1 MIEFLFWACVA
12 SILYAYFVFPIIL
25 QLLVFVKERLT
36 RTHKPS
42 EEATNF
48 WPSVTLL
55 ISAYNE
61 EKVIA
66 DKIKNSLAL
75 NYPSEKLE
83 ILITSDGS
91 DDSTPGIVKSFE
103 SDGVRL
109 LHKPERRGK
118 MAAINRAMPETR
130 GEIVV
135 FSDANNMYDPEAIRN
150 LIIPF
155 IDPNVGGTNGAKH
168 ILKGD
173 GALGEAEGLY
183 WRYESQIKKLETRL
197 VSSTAVAG
205 EIFAIRRE
213 LFEKPPDNIINDD
226 FYMAMRLIKR
236 GFNIHYADQA
246 KSYERVSPTAQ
257 DEVKRRA
264 RINAGR
270 YQAVFASGKLLPFSR
285 PLITWQ
291 VISHKYFRLLV
302 PFAMLGAIIS
312 NFLLVIFHSGIATSD
327 FMTAEIAAWLLML
340 QGLFY
345 LSAWVYPSIPKGTI
359 FSDLLYLP
367 TFLINSNFASLIGAL
382 RYFSNQQST
391 KWERVSRRD

>member
-1 MIEFLFWACVA
+1 MIELVFWLCVT
-12 SILYAYFVFPIIL
+12 IVLYSYFGFPLIL
-25 QLLVFVKERLT
+25 QLLVLMKELYKKPGQRLAEGE
-36 RTHKPS
+36 H
-42 EEATNF
+42 F
-48 WPSVTLL
+48 WPMVTLL

-61 EKVIA
+61 EKVIS
-66 DKIKNSLAL
+66 DKIKNSLAI
-75 NYPSEKLE
+75 NYPKDKLE

-91 DDSTPGIVKSFE
+91 DDSTPEIVNQFISE
-103 SDGVRL
+103 GVRL
-109 LHKPERRGK
+109 LHQPERRGK
-118 MAAINRAMPETR
+118 MAAINRAMPETN
-130 GEIVV
+130 GEIIV
-135 FSDANNMYDPEAIRN
+135 FSDANNMYDSEAVKY
-150 LIIPF
+150 LVTPF
-155 IDPNVGGTNGAKH
+155 LDPKVGGTNGAKY
-168 ILKGD
+168 IIEGD

-213 LFEKPPDNIINDD
+213 LFERPPDNIINDD

-236 GFNIHYADQA
+236 GYNIHYAHQA
-246 KSYERVSPTAQ
+246 KSFERVSPTAQ

-270 YQAVFASGKLLPFSR
+270 YQAVFSSGKLLPFSR

-302 PFAMLGAIIS
+302 PFAMLGALIS
-312 NFLLVIFHSGIATSD
+312 NLILVVAYKHLVTSG
-327 FMTAEIAAWLLML
+327 FMTVPVAAWLLFF
-340 QGLFY
+340 QVLFY
-345 LSAWVYPSIPKGTI
+345 LSALVYPFIRKGTI
-359 FSDLLYLP
+359 LANVLYLP

-382 RYFSNQQST
+382 RFISNQQST

>member
-1 MIEFLFWACVA
+1 MIEYVFWICVA
-12 SILYAYFVFPIIL
+12 LVIYSYFGFPIIL
-25 QLLVFVKERLT
+25 QLLVMIKERFFPS
-36 RTHKPS
+36 HKLSS
-42 EEATNF
+42 EEVNI
-48 WPSVTLL
+48 WPMVTLL

-66 DKIKNSLAL
+66 EKINNCLELDYPEDKF
-75 NYPSEKLE
+75 E

-91 DDSTPGIVKSFE
+91 DDRTPEIVKQFE
-103 SDGVRL
+103 HQGVRL
-109 LHKPERRGK
+109 LHQPERRGK

-135 FSDANNMYDPEAIRN
+135 FSDANNMYDPGAIRH
-150 LIIPF
+150 LVAPF
-155 IDPNVGGTNGAKH
+155 QDPKVGGTNGAKY
-168 ILKGD
+168 IIEGD

-213 LFEKPPDNIINDD
+213 LFERPPDNIINDD

-236 GFNIHYADQA
+236 GYNIHYAHQA
-246 KSYERVSPTAQ
+246 KSFERVSPTAQ

-270 YQAVFASGKLLPFSR
+270 YQAVFASGQLLPFSR

-291 VISHKYFRLLV
+291 VVSHKYFRLLV
-302 PFAMLGAIIS
+302 PFAMLGALFS
-312 NFLLVIFHSGIATSD
+312 NLILVVAHNRLETSVY
-327 FMTAEIAAWLLML
+327 MTAQVAAWLLFF
-340 QGLFY
+340 QVLFY
-345 LSAWVYPSIPKGTI
+345 LSALVYPFIPKKT
-359 FSDLLYLP
+359 FFANVLYLP

-382 RYFSNQQST
+382 RFLSNQQST